1 MTFERNYYTVLYF
14 NLRLNWNENS
24 ADSCNLVI
32 CEKQCYFIKETTNN
46 SKMKQYTLQ
55 NGITIPTV
63 GFGTWQIEEGEQ
75 AVNAVKKAI
84 ELGYRHIDTAAI
96 YRNEQSVGQAIKESG
111 VKREELFITSKV
123 WNKSRG
129 YEETLA
135 AFEKSLKKLD
145 LEYMDMYLLHWPANE
160 KQFKD
165 WAAIN
170 AASWKALEKLYADG
184 KVKAIGVCNFLKP
197 HLEALL
203 PTTTI
208 TPMVNQ
214 IEFHP
219 GFMQEETV
227 AYCKEHGMLIEAWS
241 PLGSG
246 KMLDNEVLKELAT
259 ANDISVAQLCIRWI
273 LQKGHLP
280 LPKSVTPERIQ
291 NNLDVFDFTLSEE
304 TMQRIDALPYIGGS
318 GLNPSE
324 VDF

>member
-1 MTFERNYYTVLYF
+1 
-14 NLRLNWNENS
+14 
-24 ADSCNLVI
+24 
-32 CEKQCYFIKETTNN
+32 
-46 SKMKQYTLQ
+46 MKQYTLQ
-55 NGITIPTV
+55 NGIAIPTV

-75 AVNAVKKAI
+75 AVNAVKAAI
-84 ELGYRHIDTAAI
+84 ALGYRHIDTAAI
-96 YRNEQSVGQAIKESG
+96 YRNEQSVGKAVKESG

-203 PTTTI
+203 STATI
-208 TPMVNQ
+208 KPMVNQ

-219 GFMQEETV
+219 GFMQEDTV
-227 AYCKEHGMLIEAWS
+227 AYCADHSILVEAWS

-246 KMLDNEVLKELAT
+246 KMLDNEVLQAIAGEYGV
-259 ANDISVAQLCIRWI
+259 SVAQVCLRWI

-280 LPKSVTPERIQ
+280 LPKSVTPARIA
-291 NNLDVFDFTLSEE
+291 NNLEVFGFTLSEE
-304 TMQRIDALPYIGGS
+304 TMRQIDALPFIGGS

-324 VDF
+324 VEF